1 MIGRNVFADASL
13 TCFSKSNVFATFDFL
28 TWFPW
33 RICWS
38 ASPVTLESTHLQK
51 KLTSLLLNSYFPEKG
66 GVRERLS
73 RAKVLMETNPAAAV
87 AFYGNLRQHVALPDV
102 CSLLDALNK
111 CTVTI
116 LKVMS
121 SRQGDQA
128 SSRKRSLGGDSEEED
143 GNEDQAEDV
152 TVALKGHATKV
163 LLLLHV
169 ITATWE
175 SIAKDLGKRGGAK
188 AAAYLRATLAGD
200 FCQTARR
207 GLEPFFPPGV
217 VEALLCRLAA
227 LLDAEDCGD
236 FRAGILPKLA
246 ALAESGRMPSEAEFT
261 PLVELSCQWE
271 LEGEIIDDALS
282 AIEVALSANS
292 LEEPGSRKGKAT
304 KRSLKGSNNKKQS
317 GGAYAAS
324 KLSPTFS
331 THLLLLIFSKN
342 FSGARDRVLESTA
355 TVERLRQCFER
366 VLPEVAQ
373 RLESAYNLNT
383 TTSPLLTDEALV
395 NLVLCAF
402 KLQIHVEIYER
413 QVYGTSDEVP
423 EAASLN
429 NFCTMLNAVTQ
440 TIVPFFA
447 SFTEGEAASSVSSS
461 KSSST
466 PARQRRRKKESG
478 EHTPAR
484 LAAATNMRPAQGAAQ
499 QLLWSVVAV
508 ATATAHDY
516 QALRLVSTS
525 SSQTILL
532 RFFSE
537 STQAVAAATAATP
550 TAHAF
555 AVETAAIY
563 RHTAAALAV
572 LADPQAT
579 IIKSLAEWRVEHAG
593 LVERALVG
601 VLGINETAIVAGS
614 SQLLRGFISKL
625 AFSQSVITEHFVPV
639 ILAIAIRGS
648 SGCAGVSQQQR
659 SSAQARC
666 ASEQTNAITAEI
678 LAHAAKDSM
687 VFKATCN
694 ALTDLADRLA
704 ADGGKASHINAAC
717 RLLTKVIAQGCGV
730 GNDEGDDSTNIVPH
744 LTARQQAEVRS
755 TIANVR
761 AWMNPQY
768 SAEQQHHHVEED
780 SENAAPSNNSSQSSS
795 SPSKINAGKA
805 SQPVSRFG
813 DVLSKDVAAGLLGA
827 VLAQVSS

>member
-1 MIGRNVFADASL
+1 M
-13 TCFSKSNVFATFDFL
+13 
-28 TWFPW
+28 
-33 RICWS
+33 
-38 ASPVTLESTHLQK
+38 
-51 KLTSLLLNSYFPEKG
+51 
-66 GVRERLS
+66 RERLS

-87 AFYGNLRQHVALPDV
+87 AFYGNLRQHVGLPDV

-121 SRQGDQA
+121 SRQSDKT
-128 SSRKRSLGGDSEEED
+128 SSRKRSLGGGSEEDDDES
-143 GNEDQAEDV
+143 EDQSEDV

-227 LLDAEDCGD
+227 LLDADDCGD
-236 FRAGILPKLA
+236 FHAGILPKLA
-246 ALAESGRMPSEAEFT
+246 ALADSGRIPSEAEFA

-271 LEGEIIDDALS
+271 LEGEIIDEALTAIEAALS
-282 AIEVALSANS
+282 ASSS
-292 LEEPGSRKGKAT
+292 LEEVDSRKNKAT
-304 KRSLKGSNNKKQS
+304 KRTLKGSKSTKQS
-317 GGAYAAS
+317 GGADAGS
-324 KLSPTFS
+324 KLAPTFS
-331 THLLLLIFSKN
+331 TQLLLLIFSKN

-373 RLESAYNLNT
+373 RLESAHKLDAA
-383 TTSPLLTDEALV
+383 TSQVLTDEALT

-402 KLQIHVEIYER
+402 KLQIHLEIYER
-413 QVYGTSDEVP
+413 QVYGTNGEVP
-423 EAASLN
+423 QAAPLK
-429 NFCTMLNAVTQ
+429 NFCAMLDAVTQ
-440 TIVPFFA
+440 SIVPFFA
-447 SFTEGEAASSVSSS
+447 SFTESEAAPSVSSS
-461 KSSST
+461 AKSSSST

-484 LAAATNMRPAQGAAQ
+484 LATATNLRPAQGAAQ

-516 QALRLVSTS
+516 QALRLVSS
-525 SSQTILL
+525 SANQTVLL

-579 IIKSLAEWRVEHAG
+579 VISSLAEWRVEHAG
-593 LVERALVG
+593 LVERALIG
-601 VLGINETAIVAGS
+601 VLGINETAIVADS
-614 SQLLRGFISKL
+614 SQLLRGFVSKL
-625 AFSQSVITEHFVPV
+625 VFSQPVITEHFVPV

-648 SGCAGVSQQQR
+648 SGCMGVQQQQR
-659 SSAQARC
+659 SSAEARC
-666 ASEQTNAITAEI
+666 ASEQTNAITTEI
-678 LAHAAKDSM
+678 LSHAAKDSM

-694 ALTDLADRLA
+694 ALTGIADRLA
-704 ADGGKASHINAAC
+704 AEGGKASHINAAC
-717 RLLTKVIAQGCGV
+717 RLLTKVIAQGCGASDDV
-730 GNDEGDDSTNIVPH
+730 EGEDSSSIVPH
-744 LTARQQAEVRS
+744 LTPRQQAEVQS
-755 TIANVR
+755 TVANVR
-761 AWMNPQY
+761 EWMSPQS
-768 SAEQQHHHVEED
+768 SAEQHHVAED
-780 SENAAPSNNSSQSSS
+780 SENAAPSNNITQSSS

-805 SQPVSRFG
+805 PQPMSRFG